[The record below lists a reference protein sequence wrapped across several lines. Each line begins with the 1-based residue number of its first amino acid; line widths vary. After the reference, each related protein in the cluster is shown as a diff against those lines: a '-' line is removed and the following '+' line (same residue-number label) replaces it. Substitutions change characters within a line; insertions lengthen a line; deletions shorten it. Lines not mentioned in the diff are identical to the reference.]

1 MKRLAFYKEYYEIT
15 NRIYA
20 DRTIWSAKGR
30 EYAWRKGQILTSKT
44 ERRILVAAQYFVLLV
59 TGISFAAG
67 NNRFGMLGCILFFLC
82 SFLTDF
88 SIMKIEMLY
97 HIFSRNDPY
106 SNLLYQI
113 FLGKADDFWRHIQ
126 CDTKKTVS
134 GFVRIKRNKF
144 VAKYRVVFRK
154 KREDVTILISP
165 FHIRIKSKTQ
175 NIVFHDSTATAAKMI
190 NDISEALKAL

>member
-44 ERRILVAAQYFVLLV
+44 ERRILVAAQYFVLLA

-134 GFVRIKRNKF
+134 GFVRINRNKF

-154 KREDVTILISP
+154 KHEGVTIIISP
-165 FHIRIKSKTQ
+165 FHIRVKTEKR
-175 NIVFHDSTATAAKMI
+175 NIVL
-190 NDISEALKAL
+190 NDTKVTITQIADGISEVLNSL